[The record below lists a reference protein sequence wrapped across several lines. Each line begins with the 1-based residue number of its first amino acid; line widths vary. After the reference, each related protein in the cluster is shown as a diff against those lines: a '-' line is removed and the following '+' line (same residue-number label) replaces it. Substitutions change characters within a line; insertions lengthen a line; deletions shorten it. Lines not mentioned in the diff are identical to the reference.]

1 MTAYVHLNIRVLDPA
16 RQAALAPQFKRA
28 VAEANGRLLYFG
40 RVVDTLEGDV
50 HPLPMA
56 GIVEF
61 PTVAQAL
68 QFYNS
73 EAYAP
78 IKAERAEVQEAR
90 IFVVEANPIPSTS

>member
-1 MTAYVHLNIRVLDPA
+1 MAAYVHLNIRVLDPA

-28 VAEANGRLLYFG
+28 VAEASGRLLYFG
-40 RVVDTLEGDV
+40 PVVETLEGDSD
-50 HPLPMA
+50 PLPLA
-56 GIVEF
+56 GIIEF

-78 IKAERAEVQEAR
+78 IKAERREVQEAR
-90 IFVVEANPIPSTS
+90 IFVVEAPAIQNPS

>member
-1 MTAYVHLNIRVLDPA
+1 MAAYVHLTIRVLDPV

-28 VAEANGRLLYFG
+28 LAEASGRLLYFG
-40 RVVDTLEGDV
+40 QVVATLEGEMP
-50 HPLPMA
+50 PLPMA
-56 GIVEF
+56 GVLEF

-78 IKAERAEVQEAR
+78 IKAERMDVQEAR
-90 IFVVEANPIPSTS
+90 IFIVEAD